1 MCENLSSSSLCHAC
15 VSVVDGPEGE
25 LLVEKA
31 LHMEAKK
38 TILSGAAVFFPDK
51 LIRRERLFHMMVSTE
66 LSLTCHFGGK
76 STKKSCPKQ
85 NDVTWT
91 RIYLFTE
98 KYYRT

>member
-1 MCENLSSSSLCHAC
+1 MCENLCSSSLCNAC

-51 LIRRERLFHMMVSTE
+51 LIRREKLFHMMVRTE
-66 LSLTCHFGGK
+66 ISLWVRINKKILSQT
-76 STKKSCPKQ
+76 
-85 NDVTWT
+85 D
-91 RIYLFTE
+91 
-98 KYYRT
+98 